1 MIDLKN
7 EQGQFLQDLCDV
19 NGRSLRIRND
29 GFLETADIYDGCDRQ
44 QFQPVISG
52 QENTL
57 NPYACRVIN
66 TRLWKTMT
74 EFAHEFQN

>member
-44 QFQPVISG
+44 QFQTVEEDIRWEAGYIRAREYIES
-52 QENTL
+52 L
-57 NPYACRVIN
+57 C
-66 TRLWKTMT
+66 M
-74 EFAHEFQN
+74 

>member
-29 GFLETADIYDGCDRQ
+29 GYLETADIYDGCDRQ
-44 QFQPVISG
+44 MFQTVEEAIRWEAGYIRAREYIES
-52 QENTL
+52 L
-57 NPYACRVIN
+57 C
-66 TRLWKTMT
+66 M
-74 EFAHEFQN
+74 

>member
-19 NGRSLRIRND
+19 NGRND

-44 QFQPVISG
+44 LFQTVEEAIQWEAGYIRAREYIES
-52 QENTL
+52 L
-57 NPYACRVIN
+57 C
-66 TRLWKTMT
+66 M
-74 EFAHEFQN
+74 